1 MGEFLKRLLDSDFM
15 PHGHC
20 WNWEP
25 WVVWSNALS
34 DSVIFVC
41 YLVIG
46 TALVRLATR
55 RRDGA
60 SNPVLVLFGAFIIA
74 CGCTHALEV
83 YNTWHGVFRLSGAVK
98 AVTAALSV
106 VTVVPLLRIL
116 PQLTAAPSLTSALG
130 MGAALSSEQQAKHRV
145 EGELR
150 ESQDRYRHLVQ
161 SVDDYFILSLNPQ
174 GLVTSWNPGA
184 ERITGYSSA
193 EMLGRRCAMVFPTE
207 DLARGKPDQLLRQAA
222 AQGRSEDEGWR
233 VRKDGSRFLTQSVL
247 TAFRDAQGGLQG
259 FACIGRDITE
269 QRAAQA
275 ALEDQAHTRLEE
287 LRESEARLQGFIR
300 HASAAIACKGLDG
313 RFLLIN
319 PRMETLIGREAS
331 AILGRTNED
340 LFPEEVCARVRER
353 DQQVLRLRQDIQVE
367 EHWAREDGAA
377 FDLIVHKFPLVDAT
391 GRCWGLGIITTDI
404 TESKRA
410 DLALLQSQK
419 LESLGVL
426 AGGVAHDFNN
436 LLGAMQGNV
445 ELAMTEDSMASA
457 RPYLETLRGLMI
469 KTSGLLRMM
478 LAYSG
483 RGQSAMR
490 SLDLNQLVED
500 MTRLMTL
507 FFSKKARISMELQRD
522 LPAMVGD
529 PAQVQQVVMNLVL
542 NACEALG
549 EQNGVITLSTAREEV
564 SQTAIETA
572 YPGQALHPGP
582 HVALEVADNGSGMTL
597 EVMKK
602 IFDPFFTTKFTGRG
616 LGLAAIH
623 GIVRSHHGA
632 ILVSSEPGRGSRFK
646 LLFPAARGPAMA
658 PAAEG
663 PLPPGPAGQDGA
675 GTILV
680 VDDEEDM
687 RSVVVTALTRA
698 GFQTLQASDGR
709 KALELFRRHPREI
722 RLILMDLT
730 MPNLDGEEAC
740 RELRRSGATVPV
752 ILCSGFNQ
760 AEALERFEGLDLA
773 GFLQKPF
780 ALGTLVQRVRE
791 ALDA

>member
-1 MGEFLKRLLDSDFM
+1 MEEFLKRLFDWDFM
-15 PHGHC
+15 PPGHC
-20 WNWEP
+20 WTWEF
-25 WVVWSNALS
+25 WVVWSNVLS
-34 DSVIFVC
+34 DSVISMC

-46 TALVRLATR
+46 TALIRLAVR

-60 SNPVLVLFGAFIIA
+60 STPVLVLFGAFIIA
-74 CGCTHALEV
+74 CGCTHAMEV

-106 VTVVPLLRIL
+106 VAVGPLLRIL
-116 PQLTAAPSLTSALG
+116 PKLTAAPSLTSALG
-130 MGAALSSEQQAKHRV
+130 MGAALSSEQQAKQRV
-145 EGELR
+145 EG
-150 ESQDRYRHLVQ
+150 
-161 SVDDYFILSLNPQ
+161 
-174 GLVTSWNPGA
+174 
-184 ERITGYSSA
+184 
-193 EMLGRRCAMVFPTE
+193 
-207 DLARGKPDQLLRQAA
+207 
-222 AQGRSEDEGWR
+222 
-233 VRKDGSRFLTQSVL
+233 
-247 TAFRDAQGGLQG
+247 
-259 FACIGRDITE
+259 
-269 QRAAQA
+269 
-275 ALEDQAHTRLEE
+275 E

-319 PRMETLIGREAS
+319 PRMEELIGREAR

-391 GRCWGLGIITTDI
+391 GRCWGLGLITTDI
-404 TESKRA
+404 TERKRA

-445 ELAMTEDSMASA
+445 ELAMTGDSMASA

-483 RGQSAMR
+483 QGQSSMR

-500 MTRLMTL
+500 MTRLMNL
-507 FFSKKARISMELQRD
+507 FFSKKARICLDLQRD
-522 LPAMVGD
+522 LPPLVGD
-529 PAQVQQVVMNLVL
+529 PAQIQQVVMNLVL

-549 EQNGVITLSTAREEV
+549 EQNGVITLSTAQEEV
-564 SQTAIETA
+564 SQIAIDTAHQ
-572 YPGQALHPGP
+572 GQALHPGP

-632 ILVSSEPGRGSRFK
+632 IQVSSQPGQGTRFK
-646 LLFPAARGPAMA
+646 LLFPAAQGPAMA

-663 PLPPGPAGQDGA
+663 PLPPRHVGQDGS

-680 VDDEEDM
+680 VDDEDNM

-698 GFQTLQASDGR
+698 GFHTLQARDGR
-709 KALELFRRHPREI
+709 EALELFRRHSDEF

-740 RELRRSGATVPV
+740 RELRRTGATVPV
-752 ILCSGFNQ
+752 ILCSGFNE

-780 ALGTLVQRVRE
+780 ALGTLVKKVRE
-791 ALDA
+791 ALNA